1 MCQWQ
6 AQLAITKGAK
16 KMNKVCNIGK
26 TDHRHAA
33 LFQCNLPFKGSGD
46 GREDGVKNG
55 WVKMKA
61 QLGHEKEVSG
71 RTSRCVRVVRSGLF
85 LGSAGLE
92 MVDLIV
98 MCYERT
104 RVSYIQPGI
113 RRSGGSDKYIRRSPP
128 FLLSINNHLI
138 NIQYSMINL
147 LSLQILSAAP
157 LYIYFFYQ

>member
-16 KMNKVCNIGK
+16 NMNKVCNTGK

-33 LFQCNLPFKGSGD
+33 VFQCNLPFKGSGD

-55 WVKMKA
+55 WVKLKA

-71 RTSRCVRVVRSGLF
+71 RTSRCVTVVRSGLEF
-85 LGSAGLE
+85 LASAGLE
-92 MVDLIV
+92 

-104 RVSYIQPGI
+104 RVSY
-113 RRSGGSDKYIRRSPP
+113 SET
-128 FLLSINNHLI
+128 
-138 NIQYSMINL
+138 
-147 LSLQILSAAP
+147 
-157 LYIYFFYQ
+157 